1 MKELFRRKYLI
12 SFFYLII
19 CVIGL
24 SVWKLIPVE
33 NTPDLN
39 LPSVTVSY
47 SWGSTA
53 PEIMEQEITRKVERE
68 VNRLRNV
75 TDIRSVT
82 NEGRSSVTIT
92 FHKDAPIDYRVLE
105 IREYLFALDESLPE
119 SVLPPT
125 VTRQV
130 PQELEDQQTFVV
142 YTLNGDRHP
151 RELLEYARTTIKP
164 KLLALEGLAEINIQ
178 GVRDPA
184 LIVEFD
190 RDKVENY
197 NLSPT
202 QILGQVREFLSWRST
217 GYVDEGNSRY
227 SLIIPPKF
235 KNTAEISA
243 LPIALP
249 DSKKQLKLAD
259 IATVSVQDYPAKY
272 IKRINGDP
280 ALTIEFVKESG
291 ADAFKLARDIRSQM
305 EEIKN
310 QLPPSLVL
318 MLTIDSTEE
327 LREQFDRLQL
337 QAVISGFLVFFVV
350 ILFIRKVRAPVIII
364 GSVAFSILLS
374 MIVLYLTGYSLNI
387 ITLAGITIAL
397 GMLIDNAVVVFEHL
411 NPDLPGIRELRLEHI
426 KKELPKAVVPVLGS
440 TFTTVGIFVPLL
452 FALEELRI
460 FLVPLAAALTIT
472 LVCSVI
478 IAFTW
483 IPYSLVWL
491 TSSKI
496 KKIKKSKFP
505 GHLNRILLHSF
516 KWKSRLRWV
525 FIIGVILTIGIPLF
539 AIEEPDWDEDSET
552 WWPEFTQNYFDN
564 RDDIDPWIGGL
575 TFKFT
580 NETYF
585 GSPWRRNYE
594 ERVNVTIRTP
604 QGTPLSEID
613 KIVRNYET
621 IAKPYE
627 YAFIYYEANL
637 SEDYGANIQ
646 FIIDPEALM
655 DPAPYYFFG
664 EAMYLAARTGNSG
677 ISVSGFGD
685 GISTGFGG
693 GSSNHTIRLNGY
705 AYDELLGLAQDL
717 ERRLKTSRRVQE
729 VDINKSGYWSR
740 DDFFQYKLELDEED
754 ILARGLDR
762 REVISSLALDLNP
775 ENPFGR
781 IEFEGKEM
789 YLLGRTKMKRNYQN
803 DVLDKTRM
811 FDKVNFNIS
820 AIGSISKEKGLTEIR
835 RDNQSYQRMI
845 AVNYLGNYRMGADFI
860 EQVIESTPVPVGASI
875 EFGGGFF
882 SSSQDEST
890 RNLFFIA
897 LLSVLSVWMIVSAL
911 LESFKYPMFVIMAVP
926 YSIIGIM
933 LGVMVNDLSF
943 DRGAIAGS
951 LLCVGVVVNNAI
963 LLYHQKQLE
972 NRKGIFGLR
981 SWMYVYRKRL
991 RAILIT
997 TTTTITGLL
1006 PMMLWGGDELW
1017 ENIAIV
1023 VFWGLSV
1030 STILLL
1036 LMTGVRLSSSSSVG
1050 RFKKS

>member
-19 CVIGL
+19 CVIGF
-24 SVWKLIPVE
+24 SVWRLIPVE

-39 LPSVTVSY
+39 LPSVTVGY

-68 VNRLRNV
+68 ANRLRDV
-75 TDIRSVT
+75 TSIRSIT
-82 NEGRSSVTIT
+82 SEGRSRVTIT
-92 FHKDAPIDYRVLE
+92 FQKEAPIDYRVLE
-105 IREYLFALDESLPE
+105 LREYLFSLDENLPE
-119 SVLPPT
+119 SVQPPS

-130 PQELEDQQTFVV
+130 PQELADQQTFVV
-142 YTLNGDRHP
+142 YTLNGEMQP
-151 RELLEYARTTIKP
+151 RQLLEYSRTTIKP
-164 KLLALEGLAEINIQ
+164 KLLALEGLAEINIE

-184 LIVEFD
+184 LIIEFD
-190 RDKVENY
+190 RQKIENY
-197 NLSPT
+197 NLSPN
-202 QILGQVREFLSWRST
+202 QILVQVRDFLSWRST

-227 SLIIPPKF
+227 SLIISPKF
-235 KNTAEISA
+235 RNTAEISA
-243 LPIALP
+243 FPVELPN
-249 DSKKQLKLAD
+249 SMKQLKLAD
-259 IATVSVQDYPAKY
+259 VATVSVQDYPAKY

-291 ADAFKLARDIRSQM
+291 ADAFKLARDIRSRM
-305 EEIKN
+305 EEMEA
-310 QLPPSLVL
+310 QLPESLVL
-318 MLTIDSTEE
+318 RLTIDSTEE

-337 QAVISGFLVFFVV
+337 QAVLSGILVFLVV
-350 ILFIRKVRAPVIII
+350 IIFIRKVRAPVIII
-364 GSVAFSILLS
+364 GSVIFSILLS
-374 MIVLYLTGYSLNI
+374 MIVLYLIGYSLNI

-411 NPDLPGIRELRLEHI
+411 NPGLPADRESRLEHI
-426 KKELPKAVVPVLGS
+426 KREIPKAVVPVLGS

-472 LVCSVI
+472 LVSSVI

-491 TSSKI
+491 TSFKTKKAKI
-496 KKIKKSKFP
+496 SKFP
-505 GHLNRILLHSF
+505 GYLNRILLHSF
-516 KWKSRLRWV
+516 RWKARLRWV
-525 FIIGVILTIGIPLF
+525 FIFGVIFMLGIPFF
-539 AIEEPDWDEDSET
+539 AIEEPEWDAEEGT
-552 WWPEFTQNYFDN
+552 WWPEFTQSYFDN
-564 RDDIDPWIGGL
+564 RDAIDPWIGGL
-575 TFKFT
+575 SFKFT

-585 GSPWRRNYE
+585 GSPWRRNYDE
-594 ERVNVTIRTP
+594 TVNVSIRTP

-613 KIVRNYET
+613 KIVKNYET
-621 IAKPYE
+621 IVKPYE
-627 YAFIYYEANL
+627 HAFLYYEANL
-637 SEDYGANIQ
+637 SEDYGANVQ
-646 FIIDPEALM
+646 FVIDPEALNT
-655 DPAPYYFFG
+655 PAPYYFYG

-677 ISVSGFGD
+677 ISVSSVLGQ

-705 AYDELLGLAQDL
+705 SYDELLGLAQDL

-729 VDINKSGYWSR
+729 VDINKSGYWTR
-740 DDFFQYKLELDEED
+740 DDFFQYKLALDEQD

-789 YLLGRTKMKRNYQN
+789 YLLGRTKSGRNYRE

-811 FDKVNFNIS
+811 FSNVNFNLS
-820 AIGSISKEKGLTEIR
+820 TIGSIVKEKGLTEIR
-835 RDNQSYQRMI
+835 RDNQSYQRMMD
-845 AVNYLGNYRMGADFI
+845 VNYLGNYRMGSDFI

-875 EFGGGFF
+875 SYGGGFF

-897 LLSVLSVWMIVSAL
+897 LLSILSVWMIVSAL

-933 LGVMVNDLSF
+933 LGVIVNDLSF

-951 LLCVGVVVNNAI
+951 LLCIGVVVNNAI

-1036 LMTGVRLSSSSSVG
+1036 LMTGVKDHRLH
-1050 RFKKS
+1050 